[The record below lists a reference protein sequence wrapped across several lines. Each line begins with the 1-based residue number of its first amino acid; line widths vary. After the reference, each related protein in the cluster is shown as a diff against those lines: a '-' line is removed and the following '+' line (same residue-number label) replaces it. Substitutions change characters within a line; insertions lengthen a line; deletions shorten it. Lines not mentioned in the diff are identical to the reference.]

1 VQSLTMVQ
9 EEASSNVTREREHA
23 PAPEQARTGD
33 PAALQCD
40 GEQRQ
45 APDEPKRRRGHG
57 TGSAAAPILAI
68 GPKSI
73 SWRYIGHRFVLVY
86 CT

>member
-23 PAPEQARTGD
+23 PAPEQARAGD
-33 PAALQCD
+33 PATLQCD

-45 APDEPKRRRGHG
+45 APDEPSQESKKEARPRHWLGGRADSGYRPKEHQ
-57 TGSAAAPILAI
+57 LAI
-68 GPKSI
+68 YRS
-73 SWRYIGHRFVLVY
+73 
-86 CT
+86 